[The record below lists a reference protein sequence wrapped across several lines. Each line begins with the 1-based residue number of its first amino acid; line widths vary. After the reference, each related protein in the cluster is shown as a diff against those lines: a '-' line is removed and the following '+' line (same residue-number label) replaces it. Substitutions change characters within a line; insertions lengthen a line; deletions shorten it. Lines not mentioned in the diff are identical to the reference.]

1 MHLGF
6 YWRVDCYQL
15 SAVTQE
21 TAIQWEGQNKC
32 LGQAVASS
40 SHIIRLKVPQKALR
54 AQTIFKLYK
63 IQWLQIPYFSAK
75 MKEFTH
81 CSLY

>member
-6 YWRVDCYQL
+6 YERVDCYQL

-21 TAIQWEGQNKC
+21 TVIQWEGQNKC

-40 SHIIRLKVPQKALR
+40 SHIIWLKVPQKALR

-81 CSLY
+81 CSFY

>member
-6 YWRVDCYQL
+6 YGRVDCYQL

-63 IQWLQIPYFSAK
+63 IQWL
-75 MKEFTH
+75 H
-81 CSLY
+81 